1 MDVASGVRSQDDAQA
16 SSTHR
21 QASRLPGAE
30 VARQEILDAAAYLLH
45 RQPFREISIGD
56 LMEHTKIGRSAF
68 YVYFKDIYAVVDEL
82 VREISDEILTY
93 VEGWS
98 AEATAPDEALRA
110 FVADTVNLW
119 AVRGPMMS
127 AIIDASVA
135 SPELERTFAGMM
147 DIYQGALKRL
157 LIREHEAGRIRSM
170 DFDETAAILV
180 IGTTAYLKARLGH
193 GGRRAD
199 PLKVVATL
207 QNLWSHTIYFGA
219 G

>member
-1 MDVASGVRSQDDAQA
+1 MSVAKTMPKPRARTARRVARRA
-16 SSTHR
+16 
-21 QASRLPGAE
+21 PE

-45 RQPFREISIGD
+45 RQPFRDISIGD

-68 YVYFKDIYAVVDEL
+68 YVYFKDIYAVVDAL
-82 VREISDEILTY
+82 VAGIRDEILTY

-98 AEATAPDEALRA
+98 AEATAPDEALRT
-110 FVADTVNLW
+110 FVADIVNLW
-119 AVRGPMMS
+119 AVHGPMMS

-135 SPELERTFAGMM
+135 SPELERTFAAMI
-147 DIYQGALKRL
+147 DIYEEVLKGI
-157 LIREHEAGRIRSM
+157 LIREHKAGRVRSM
-170 DFDETAAILV
+170 DFDETSAILV

-199 PLKVVATL
+199 PLKVLATL
-207 QNLWSHTIYFGA
+207 QDLWSHTIYFGA